1 MRLRI
6 AALSSLLALNAC
18 TVGPDFHSPPAPG
31 AQGYTRE
38 PLPSATADAGGAG
51 GGGQRFVSAD
61 TAPRAWWRGFGSREL
76 DRLVDEALQRSPTV
90 DAARSRLIAARE
102 DYRAQVGGTLL
113 PSVDA
118 GLSATRRKVD
128 LASFGLAN
136 TASPPPF
143 TLYDAS
149 VNVSYLLDV
158 FGGNRRALEG
168 ARAQVDYAAFE
179 LDAARLSLAGN
190 VVLATI
196 RRSSLQRQLALTR
209 QLERAQAQQL
219 DIMERRRTAGGVAEL
234 DVRAQRTVLEQTRAM
249 IPPLATQLAQ
259 TEHRLAVLVGL
270 PSAQANFDDIA
281 LDELRL
287 PETVPVTLPST
298 LARERPDIR
307 ASEALLH
314 RASADVGV
322 ATANLFP
329 QFSIAASAGSERIHI
344 RDMLNQFNVWSLG
357 LSMTQPIFHGGALS
371 AKRRAAQATY
381 DAALDDYRG
390 TVLQALQQVADVLQA
405 LVNDAQALHARDAAS
420 REAKASLRIAGERYA
435 SGGISQFALVDAER
449 QALEASLERTKVQA
463 DRLADTAALYQSL
476 GGAALDTHD
485 AHETH
490 DTRGMRSAPP
500 SPSPA
505 QN

>member
-6 AALSSLLALNAC
+6 VVSSLMLALGAC
-18 TVGPDFHSPPAPG
+18 AVGPDFHQPPAPQT
-31 AQGYTRE
+31 QGYTPE
-38 PLPSATADAGGAG
+38 PLPGATVAASGPGGGA
-51 GGGQRFVSAD
+51 QRFVSAN
-61 TAPRAWWRGFGSREL
+61 TAPRAWWRAFGSGEL
-76 DRLVDEALQRSPTV
+76 DRLVDDALQRSPTI
-90 DAARSRLIAARE
+90 DAARSRLIAAQE
-102 DYRAQVGGTLL
+102 DYRARVGDTML

-136 TASPPPF
+136 TANPPPF

-149 VNVSYLLDV
+149 VNVTYLLDV

-168 ARAQVDYAAFE
+168 MRAQVDYAAFE

-196 RRSSLQRQLALTR
+196 RRASLQRQLAVTR
-209 QLERAQAQQL
+209 QLERARAQQL
-219 DIMERRRTAGGVAEL
+219 EIMARRQAVGGVAEL
-234 DVRAQRTVLEQTRAM
+234 DVRAQRTLLEQTRSA
-249 IPPLATQLAQ
+249 IPPLAAQLAQ

-270 PSAQANFDDIA
+270 PSAEANFGAIV

-329 QFSIAASAGSERIHI
+329 QFSIAASAGSESIHI
-344 RDMLNQFNVWSLG
+344 RDVLSRFNVWSLG
-357 LSMTQPIFHGGALS
+357 LSMTQPIFHGGALR
-371 AKRRAAQATY
+371 AQRRAAQATY
-381 DAALDDYRG
+381 DAALADYRE
-390 TVLQALQQVADVLQA
+390 TVLQALQQVADTLQA
-405 LVNDAQALHARDAAS
+405 LQNDAQALRAREAAS
-420 REAKASLRIAGERYA
+420 REVQASLRIAAERYA
-435 SGGISQFALVDAER
+435 AGGISQFALVDAER
-449 QALEASLERTKVQA
+449 QALEATLERTKAQA
-463 DRLADTAALYQSL
+463 DRLVDTAALYQSL
-476 GGAALDTHD
+476 GGAALDAD
-485 AHETH
+485 AAHV
-490 DTRGMRSAPP
+490 TRHRPAASL
-500 SPSPA
+500 SPA